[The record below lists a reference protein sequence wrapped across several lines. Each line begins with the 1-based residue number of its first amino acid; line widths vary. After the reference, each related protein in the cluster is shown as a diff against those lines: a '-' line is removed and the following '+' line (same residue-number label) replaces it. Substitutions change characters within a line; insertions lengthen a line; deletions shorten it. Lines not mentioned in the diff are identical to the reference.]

1 MPLFFIR
8 LIDQLVNI
16 LIESEWLIVCFALYS
31 C

>member
-16 LIESEWLIVCFALYS
+16 LIESEWLIVCFASYS